1 MGIRDRL
8 KRLEREAE
16 GEMLVIPQRDGP
28 PARFPAS
35 AAKDAYINLVDRLG
49 AGEDAPPEHPM
60 LAAVRNSS
68 DPGWIA
74 SFYFVQDR
82 DEMTKPVED
91 LSG

>member
-1 MGIRDRL
+1 MELREKL
-8 KRLEREAE
+8 KRLEEAAE
-16 GEMLVIPQRDGP
+16 EETIVVPQRDGTVR
-28 PARFPAS
+28 RFPAS
-35 AAKDAYINLVDRLG
+35 ACEEAFVNLMDRLG

-74 SFYFVQDR
+74 SFYFVGDP